1 MALSCTP
8 ASLEASAACFHCFT
22 PKQQL
27 EIQTYLLFLIA
38 GQATTTANISAVMAK
53 AACFHCLTEKQLM
66 EIQAYLTC
74 LAAGGS

>member
-8 ASLEASAACFHCFT
+8 QALESAAACFHCFT

-27 EIQTYLLFLIA
+27 EIQTYLLFLVA
-38 GQATTTANISAVMAK
+38 GQATTTANITAIQAK
-53 AACFHCLTEKQLM
+53 AACFHCMPEKQLM